1 MNSFTKKENALLD
14 EAYYHYKHKSGLSVY
29 VIPKKLS
36 TYYAVFATRYGSVDN
51 EFKTQAEAGYTKVP
65 NGIAHFLEHKL
76 FENEDGTDA
85 FQQYAKTGA
94 EANAFTSFIKTS
106 YLFTCTDQFYES
118 LRILLET
125 VSKPYFTPETV
136 KKEQGIIGE
145 EIGMM
150 NDSPGWVL
158 TFNMLAGLYK
168 EHSVKINIAGSTDSI
183 AQITADTLYKCY
195 KTFYHPSNMI
205 LVLCGDIEPE
215 KVSELLDQT
224 IPCTPTPGIE
234 SIYAKEAPEAV
245 TPYTEA
251 YMDIAKPLFS
261 IGIKDVQIAADPV
274 SRLEKI
280 AYLSVILEAMFGP
293 SSAIYNSLYEQG
305 LITGGL
311 GYEFE
316 HNRSFSFIE
325 ITGETDELD
334 TVFKQLK
341 AAVDEIKKSGID
353 KEIFERAKKV
363 VYAQTIKSFDSSE
376 EIGNLFMANMIDSID
391 AFDIP
396 DAIADVNYEKAYEL
410 IQSMFQKDYCTVSVI
425 KPRTDKQD
433 TNTAE

>member
-1 MNSFTKKENALLD
+1 MNPFTIKENALLD
-14 EAYYHYKHKSGLSVY
+14 EKYYYSKHKSGLAVY

-36 TYYAVFATRYGSVDN
+36 TYYAVFTTRYGSVDN
-51 EFKTQAEAGYTKVP
+51 EFKTQAETAYTKVP

-85 FQQYAKTGA
+85 FQKYAKTGA

-118 LRILLET
+118 LQILLET

-136 KKEQGIIGE
+136 QKEQGIIGE

-168 EHSVKINIAGSTDSI
+168 EHSVKINIAGSAESI
-183 AQITADTLYKCY
+183 AKITADTLYQCY
-195 KTFYHPSNMI
+195 QTFYHPSNMI
-205 LVLCGDIEPE
+205 LVLCGDIEPDR
-215 KVSELLDQT
+215 VNELLDQI
-224 IPCTPTPGIE
+224 IPCTPAPGID
-234 SIYAKEAPEAV
+234 SLYAKEAPQAV

-261 IGIKDVQIAADPV
+261 IGIKDVEIADDPAG
-274 SRLEKI
+274 RLEKI

-334 TVFKQLK
+334 TVFSQLK
-341 AAVDEIKKSGID
+341 QAVEEIKKNGIE

-363 VYAQTIKSFDSSE
+363 VYAQTIKSFDSTE

-391 AFDIP
+391 AFDMP
-396 DAIADVNYEKAYEL
+396 DAIADVQYEKAYKL
-410 IQSMFQKDYCTVSVI
+410 IQDMFQKDYCTVSVI
-425 KPRTDKQD
+425 KPRIEQSAD
-433 TNTAE
+433 TPAE